1 MIPAAFE
8 YKRPSSVQEAV
19 ALLQEYGDEAKLL
32 AGGHSLLPMLK
43 LRLSE
48 PKVLI
53 DLGRIRDLQGIRQDG
68 NEVVIGA
75 MTTHYDVLSSPVL
88 QRLAPLVPE
97 TARNIGD
104 PQVRNRGTIGGSL
117 SHCDPGADLPAAM
130 LALGARMKAVG
141 PGGERFINAE
151 DFFVDMLTTSLEPG
165 EVLTEVRVPVIG
177 ANQGSAYEK
186 FPQPASRF
194 ALAGAAVL
202 VTVQN
207 GQITAARVGLT
218 GAAPVALR
226 LPAVEAALIG
236 ESPAI
241 IPAAAEKAAEGW
253 EPNSDI
259 HASAEYRQHLAKVMV
274 RRALEQAVAVAQGQ
288 AQNRFALT

>member
-1 MIPAAFE
+1 MIPAEFE
-8 YKRPSSVQEAV
+8 YKRPSSVKEAL

-48 PKVLI
+48 PKALI
-53 DLGRIRDLQGIRQDG
+53 DLGRIAELQGIRQDG

-88 QRLAPLVPE
+88 QRLAPLVSE
-97 TARNIGD
+97 TAAHIGD

-130 LALGARMKAVG
+130 LATGAQIKAAG
-141 PGGERFINAE
+141 PNGERLIAAE
-151 DFFVDMLTTSLEPG
+151 DFFVDMLTTSLESG
-165 EVLTEVRVPVIG
+165 EMVVEIRVPVQAAG
-177 ANQGSAYEK
+177 QGGAYEK
-186 FPQPASRF
+186 FAQPASRF
-194 ALAGAAVL
+194 SLASAAAL

-207 GQITAARVGLT
+207 GQITAARIGLS
-218 GAAPVALR
+218 GAAPAAVR
-226 LPAVEAALIG
+226 LPDVEAALVG
-236 ESPAI
+236 ESPAVI
-241 IPAAAEKAAEGW
+241 AAAAEKASEGW
-253 EPNSDI
+253 FPNSDI

-274 RRALEQAVAVAQGQ
+274 RRALERAVAVATGQ
-288 AQNRFALT
+288 AQPHFALT